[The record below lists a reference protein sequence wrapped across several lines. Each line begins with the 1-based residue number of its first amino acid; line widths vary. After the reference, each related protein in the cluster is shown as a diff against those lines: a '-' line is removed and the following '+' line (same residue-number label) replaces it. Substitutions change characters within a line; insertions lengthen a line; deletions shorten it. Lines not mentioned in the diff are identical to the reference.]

1 MNRKHI
7 LSALLL
13 AVALGCSQSALDKVN
28 PNQVTTEQYFKNN
41 EELLKGVNS
50 VYALLQS
57 YNLWGREYF
66 FSHDLR
72 SDDVA
77 SGGGQLET
85 PRNQLLNGVH
95 DAGNGVSG
103 SVWNGLY
110 RLIHRANV
118 VVDKS
123 ANVTVGDVAARKR
136 IVAEAKFLRSLAYF
150 DLVSQW
156 GAVPLYKNFV
166 ASTDGFKARDKEE
179 DVYAFIVAD
188 LQAAQTDLPAAYTG
202 ADLGRATKGAA
213 QTLLARVHLQR
224 GQYAEA
230 KAELQKVI
238 SSGQYKLMDNFS
250 DNFLE
255 ETEFN
260 AESIFEVG
268 FSKIG
273 DFNWDGDGNDNGANE
288 TVTRS
293 QEYSPIGW
301 RNLIPS
307 NSLLAEY
314 ETVAKGDAQE
324 DPRVRQ
330 SMYFIGDKFNG
341 DKDIL
346 DDDKFKVQGN
356 SSTFDGKTQKVS
368 WRKYSHLYK
377 STETYYTSGINFRVM
392 RYAEV
397 LLMMAEAENE
407 VGSPATALTF
417 LNQVRARK
425 SVALAPYPTKNYP
438 ANSKDE
444 VFRAVVHEKRV
455 ELAGEQIRNRD
466 LLRWR
471 KLGKLKTEPLTYFQ
485 KGKHELLPIP
495 QSEIDNN
502 TAIGLTG
509 QNPGY

>member
-1 MNRKHI
+1 MNPKYP
-7 LSALLL
+7 LTALLVL
-13 AVALGCSQSALDKVN
+13 ALALGCSKSDLDKVN
-28 PNQVTTEQYFKNN
+28 PNQVTTDQYYKNTD
-41 EELLKGVNS
+41 ELLMGVNS
-50 VYALLQS
+50 VYAILQS
-57 YNLWGREYF
+57 SNLWGREYF
-66 FSHDLR
+66 FLNDLR

-85 PRNQLLNGVH
+85 PRNQLLIGVH

-103 SVWNGLY
+103 SVWTGLY

-123 ANVTVGDVAARKR
+123 TAITTGDATLRKR
-136 IVAEAKFLRSLAYF
+136 IVAEAKFLRALAYF

-156 GAVPLYKNFV
+156 GGVPLYKNFV
-166 ASTDGFKARDKEE
+166 TSTTGIEPRAREE
-179 DVYAFIVAD
+179 DVYAFVVAD
-188 LQAAQTDLPAAYTG
+188 LQAAQADLAASYSG
-202 ADLGRATKGAA
+202 GDLGRATKGAA
-213 QTLLARVHLQR
+213 QTLLARVYLQR
-224 GQYAEA
+224 GDYANA
-230 KAELQKVI
+230 RTELQKVI
-238 SSGQYKLMDNFS
+238 ASGQYKLADNFL

-260 AESIFEVG
+260 PESIFEVG

-273 DFNWDGDGNDNGANE
+273 DFNWDSDGNDYGANE

-307 NSLLAEY
+307 NSLLTEY
-314 ETVAKGDAQE
+314 ETVAKGDPQE

-330 SMYFIGDKFNG
+330 SFYFIGDKFND

-346 DDDKFKVQGN
+346 TDDRVQGN
-356 SSTFDGKTQKVS
+356 SSVFDGKTQKIS
-368 WRKYSHLYK
+368 WRKYEHLYK
-377 STETYYTSGINFRVM
+377 SADTYYTSGINFRVM

-407 VGSPATALTF
+407 VGSPATALTY
-417 LNQVRARK
+417 LNRVRARK

-444 VFRAVVHEKRV
+444 VFRAVMHEKRV
-455 ELAGEQIRNRD
+455 EFAGEQVRNRD

-471 KLGKLKTEPLTYFQ
+471 KLGKLKTEPLAYFQ

-502 TAIGLTG
+502 SAIGVAG

>member
-1 MNRKHI
+1 MTPKYP
-7 LSALLL
+7 LTAALAL
-13 AVALGCSQSALDKVN
+13 ALVLGCSKSDLDKVN
-28 PNQVTTEQYFKNN
+28 PNQVTTDQYYKNN
-41 EELLKGVNS
+41 DELLKGVNA
-50 VYALLQS
+50 VYAMLQS

-66 FSHDLR
+66 FTQDLR

-85 PRNQLLNGVH
+85 PRNQLLLGVH
-95 DAGNGVSG
+95 DAGNAVMT

-110 RLIHRANV
+110 RLVHRANV
-118 VVDKS
+118 VVDKAAS
-123 ANVTVGDVAARKR
+123 VTDGDAATRKR
-136 IVAEAKFLRSLAYF
+136 IVAEARFLRALAYF
-150 DLVSQW
+150 DLVSMW
-156 GAVPLYKNFV
+156 GAVPLYKNYVTSTTGV
-166 ASTDGFKARDKEE
+166 APRAKED
-179 DVYAFIVAD
+179 DVYAFVIAD
-188 LQAAQTDLPAAYTG
+188 LQAAQTDLLASYSG

-213 QTLLARVHLQR
+213 QTLLARVYMQR
-224 GQYAEA
+224 GQYTEA
-230 KAELQKVI
+230 KGELQKVI
-238 SSGQYKLMDNFS
+238 SSGQYKLVDNFG

-260 AESIFEVG
+260 PESIFEVG

-273 DFNWDGDGNDNGANE
+273 DFNWDSDGNDYGANE
-288 TVTRS
+288 TCTRS

-307 NSLLAEY
+307 DALLAEF
-314 ETVAKGDAQE
+314 EKVSKGDAME
-324 DPRVRQ
+324 DPRARQ
-330 SMYFIGDKFNG
+330 SFYFIGDKFNN
-341 DKDIL
+341 DKDL
-346 DDDKFKVQGN
+346 LTADRVQGN
-356 SSTFDGKTQKVS
+356 SSVYDGVTQKVS
-368 WRKYSHLYK
+368 WRKYEHLYK
-377 STETYYTSGINFRVM
+377 SADTYYTSGINFRVM

-407 VGSPATALTF
+407 LGNSANAVAL

-425 SVALAPYPTKNYP
+425 SVSMPPYPIKNYP
-438 ANSKDE
+438 VNSKDE

-455 ELAGEQIRNRD
+455 ELSGEQIRNRD

-471 KLGKLKTEPLTYFQ
+471 KLGKLKTEPLAYFQ

-502 TAIGLTG
+502 SAIGVAG